1 MKEKIFINKTGGCIC
16 GDITFNVKLDEVPLV
31 FNCHCIDCRKKIGGM
46 MTIILLRDGAIDI
59 DKSKLKI
66 YEHEGG
72 SGNKIKKHFCGKCA
86 APILTYV
93 EKYKKYYLYAG
104 LLDDISF
111 LKKAENI
118 HFKDSHFPFMEI
130 NEKNI
135 KV

>member
-1 MKEKIFINKTGGCIC
+1 MKGKIFINKTGGCIC

-86 APILTYV
+86 APLS
-93 EKYKKYYLYAG
+93 L
-104 LLDDISF
+104 
-111 LKKAENI
+111 I
-118 HFKDSHFPFMEI
+118 HI
-130 NEKNI
+130 
-135 KV
+135 

>member
-16 GDITFNVKLDEVPLV
+16 GNITFKVKLDEVPLV
-31 FNCHCIDCRKKIGGM
+31 FNCHCIDCRKKIGGI

-72 SGNKIKKHFCGKCA
+72 SGNKIKKHFCKKCA

-111 LKKAENI
+111 LNKGYIMSKSGKFGFFLHI
-118 HFKDSHFPFMEI
+118 SFKIE
-130 NEKNI
+130 
-135 KV
+135 

>member
-72 SGNKIKKHFCGKCA
+72 SGNKIKKHFMFHITVYLFFNYGCFEHEYQNNSVHCNCRRNRVSC
-86 APILTYV
+86 PSHLHMMSILSLV
-93 EKYKKYYLYAG
+93 VL
-104 LLDDISF
+104 
-111 LKKAENI
+111 
-118 HFKDSHFPFMEI
+118 
-130 NEKNI
+130 
-135 KV
+135 

>member
-1 MKEKIFINKTGGCIC
+1 MKEKNFINKTGGCIC
-16 GDITFNVKLDEVPLV
+16 GDITFKVKLDEVPLV

-93 EKYKKYYLYAG
+93 EKYKKY
-104 LLDDISF
+104 
-111 LKKAENI
+111 
-118 HFKDSHFPFMEI
+118 
-130 NEKNI
+130 
-135 KV
+135 